1 MSETK
6 TASNG
11 AMQKTGN
18 TQIAKHEP
26 TNSERFT
33 EKVMNEF
40 KGSAGDT
47 MLSQSQKR
55 LIQNYFMSIDQ
66 ILKTSEDKRLSK
78 SEEYRDNLAFEW
90 KNVNLQILALRV
102 VAWAKVGLDPM
113 QPNHLNPIPYKN
125 KRTNQYDIT
134 FIPGYRGLELKSSKY
149 GLDIPSN
156 VTVELVYQNDDF
168 RPIKKDRNNKVE
180 GYDFEVPKPFDR
192 GEVVGGFYYKEFF
205 NAPEKNKLVFYTVAE
220 IEKRKP
226 AYASAEFWGGEKDVW
241 KKVDGKNKVVGT
253 EKVEGWRTEM
263 LWKTISRAAWNSIT
277 IDPQKID
284 DEFMTLLEAE
294 REASVSLND
303 SEIDRNANRNSLSF
317 DDAEVIEEIK
327 PTQLASP
334 APMETVSETPV
345 ADTRKPS
352 QYTEDELLNSGNKL
366 F

>member
-11 AMQKTGN
+11 AMQKAGN

-40 KGSAGDT
+40 KGNAGDT

-66 ILKTSEDKRLSK
+66 ILKTSEEKRLSK

-90 KNVNLQILALRV
+90 KNVNLQVLALRV

-180 GYDFEVPKPFDR
+180 TYIFEVVKPWDR
-192 GEVVGGFYYKEFF
+192 GEVVGGFYYKEFTD
-205 NAPEKNKLVFYTVAE
+205 APEKNKLVFYTAAE

-226 AYASAEFWGGEKDVW
+226 LYASVEFWGGEKDKYEN
-241 KKVDGKNKVVGT
+241 KKKVGT

-263 LWKTISRAAWNSIT
+263 LLKTVKRAAWNSIT

-303 SEIDRNANRNSLSF
+303 SEIDKNANRNSLSF
-317 DDAEVIEEIK
+317 DDAEIVEDEK
-327 PTQLASP
+327 PAQLAPP
-334 APMETVSETPV
+334 APMETITQAPA

-352 QYTEDELLNSGNKL
+352 EYTEEELLKSGNKL